1 MGAMVKRIAGVY
13 VKIEN
18 FLTNFLLVG
27 IVFFVFLAAVMR
39 WAGSPLS
46 WSVEFAQ
53 LLFVWAIFLGAN
65 KTLRERK
72 HITVDVFVKALPQGA
87 RNIIEIVTKVLVL
100 GFLIFLTI
108 YGFQLSIENSVR
120 QISNLPLSYS
130 FITSAVPVGSV
141 LMICTILTQLKEELG
156 NLRSPNELKS

>member
-13 VKIEN
+13 VN

-65 KTLRERK
+65 RTLRERK